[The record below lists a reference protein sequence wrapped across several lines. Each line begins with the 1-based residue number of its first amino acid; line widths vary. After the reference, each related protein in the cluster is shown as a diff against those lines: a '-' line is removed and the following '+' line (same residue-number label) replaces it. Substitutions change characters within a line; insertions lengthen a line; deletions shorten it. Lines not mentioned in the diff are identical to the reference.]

1 MDNAD
6 QLDPKDPRKPH
17 SLGEISP
24 RSWRYVARRTVREF
38 IDDECLDTA
47 AALTFWGMLALF
59 PGLLAVTSLLA
70 LIGQDGR
77 AIGELLDLA
86 EQLAPGPALEVVS
99 EPLRTFAGS
108 RAAGIGFVTG
118 LVIALWS
125 ASGYVAAFSRAMNR
139 IFEVEEGRPFWKLR
153 PIQLA
158 ITVAAIVL
166 VVIVAVILV
175 VSGPVTDALGSALGL
190 GEAVRDVW
198 DVAKWPLLAVVVILA
213 VGLLYYAT
221 PNVRQPRFRWISFG
235 ALLAI
240 ALLVIVSAGFAL
252 YVANFSNYDRTY
264 GSLAGIIV
272 FLLWLWLSNAA
283 LLLGAEFNA
292 ELERARQLQAGFAA
306 EERLRL
312 SPRGTRAA
320 ERAEERDREGVELGR
335 RIREAHA
342 RREDAPDEES

>member
-1 MDNAD
+1 MDHAD
-6 QLDPKDPRKPH
+6 PLDPQDPRKPH
-17 SLGEISP
+17 SLGEISS
-24 RSWRYVARRTVREF
+24 RSWKYVARRTVREF

-47 AALTFWGMLALF
+47 AALTYWAMLALF

-70 LIGQDGR
+70 LVGQDGR

-108 RAAGIGFVTG
+108 QAAGIGFVTG

-158 ITVAAIVL
+158 ITIAAIVL
-166 VVIVAVILV
+166 VAIVAVILV

-198 DVAKWPLLAVVVILA
+198 EIAKWPLLALVVILA

-272 FLLWLWLSNAA
+272 FLLWLWISNAA

-292 ELERARQLQAGFAA
+292 ELERVRQLQAGFAA

-312 SPRGTRAA
+312 SPRGTSAV
-320 ERAEERDREGVELGR
+320 ERAEERDREGIELGR
-335 RIREAHA
+335 RIREAHTPPGDE
-342 RREDAPDEES
+342 RDEES